1 MFNINKM
8 SSTDCLQ
15 LNKTS
20 MFAKI
25 RAGLPVERLQT
36 QNLLE
41 CKDDLLYCWDSKENC
56 LLVLNWRA
64 ALSKGFDEIKYQ
76 VSVIKQQVRHRGNI
90 LAQKCW

>member
-1 MFNINKM
+1 M

-25 RAGLPVERLQT
+25 RAGLPMERLQT

-76 VSVIKQQVRHRGNI
+76 VSKRHLQVINCEINWRKKAGQ
-90 LAQKCW
+90 

>member
-1 MFNINKM
+1 MA
-8 SSTDCLQ
+8 STDCLQ

-25 RAGLPVERLQT
+25 RASLPMERLQT

-41 CKDDLLYCWDSKENC
+41 CKDDLLYCWDSQENS

-64 ALSKGFDEIKYQ
+64 AVAKGFEEIKYQ
-76 VSVIKQQVRHRGNI
+76 I
-90 LAQKCW
+90 LAPNYWPEENL